1 MEAPERTERK
11 KIIAKWSYYLKLV
24 EAKGIQNLTSKQLKH
39 YEEYKQE
46 AESIG
51 WHQKERISA
60 SESIQRNKTASLNYY
75 HRMRENP
82 EWKQKYNER
91 QKSYYHKRKA
101 NNSQSS
107 NNSSTTSEN
116 SENEN

>member
-1 MEAPERTERK
+1 MDTSETIERK
-11 KIIAKWSYYLKLV
+11 RIIAKYSYYLKLV
-24 EAKGIQNLTSKQLKH
+24 EAKGIDNLTSKQLKH

-46 AESIG
+46 AESVG
-51 WHQKERISA
+51 WHPLERISA
-60 SESIQRNKTASLNYY
+60 SEALLRNKAAALNYY

-91 QKSYYHKRKA
+91 QKAYYHKRKA
-101 NNSQSS
+101 QNASPPPSLS
-107 NNSSTTSEN
+107 SEN